1 MSKLLDGKVVVVT
14 GAGAGLGRCHALAF
28 AREGAK
34 IVVNDLGG
42 ARDGTGASRK
52 AADMVVEEI
61 QKAGGEAVANYDSVA
76 TSAGADAI
84 VRTAIEKF
92 GRIDVLVNNAGILRD
107 KTIVKMTDEEF
118 DLVMAV
124 HARGTWACTR
134 AAARAM
140 MEKNQPGRIINT
152 TSAAGLKGNFGQS
165 NYSAGK
171 AAIYGITLTTA
182 MEFRKYGITVNAIAP
197 LAKTRMTED
206 IDMIE
211 ADMRPEDVS
220 PVVVWLASDLAK
232 DVTGRIFGVHGRH
245 VFEYR
250 MDVTDGVK
258 RDAEWTPADITAKLG
273 EISGEAKPA
282 APTAAAPSAGLIPS
296 FFQLLPQGF
305 DAERAKDW
313 KTVMVWSVTGAG
325 DWTVEVADKKA
336 KVTDGKAANATC
348 TVTVDAASLTS
359 MIEGKLDP
367 QMAFLNGKIKAT
379 RIDDLGKFGKVF
391 DFKKMR
397 GLAGSAAPAAAAP
410 TSAGMIPSFFQLLP
424 QAFDVE
430 RAKEWKTVMVWS
442 VTGAGDWTVE
452 VADKKAKVA
461 DGKAANATCTVTVD
475 AASLTSMIEGKL
487 DPQMAFLNGKIKAT
501 RIDDLGKFGKVFD
514 FKKMKALASA
524 APAPAA
530 TKPSSLAAIAQH
542 SAANSTIRRPVGD
555 PKSLIESLAQR
566 FIPEKATGFN
576 GVVQLKIDAVDG
588 WVEIRDGKCSSRI
601 GTHPSP
607 TGTITLDAESF
618 SNMLDGVLDPA
629 KAPVKATHPPSWI
642 KFRQVFRFEP
652 LKGLNRAL
660 IGRTYGSPARIVRPE
675 QIALYDETVGDK
687 GSLVFPVV
695 LVKPLFLQVLND
707 PDFNGDVSRLV
718 HAGQSFV
725 FHQPWAAFDLVNPK
739 AKVLGIDTKASGEI
753 LTVGQSLWREG
764 EKVVEMESVIFF
776 RGESKGEKKPEAPAP
791 DRGKPTSSQTI
802 VVAPDQSFRYAKA
815 SGDDNP
821 IHVDAEFAKAVGF
834 KGVILHG
841 LCTLALAT
849 KALPKNLERLS
860 VRFSKPVY
868 PGDKLTT
875 NVWTNGRN
883 LAYETVNQDGEKVLA
898 EGSAVV
904 RA

>member
-1 MSKLLDGKVVVVT
+1 MSKLLEGKVAVVT
-14 GAGAGLGRCHALAF
+14 GAGAGLGRCHALAL
-28 AREGAK
+28 AREGARV
-34 IVVNDLGG
+34 VVNDLGG
-42 ARDGTGASRK
+42 ARDGTGAGRK

-61 QKAGGEAVANYDSVA
+61 AKLGGEAVANYDSVA
-76 TSAGADAI
+76 TSAGAEAI
-84 VRTAIEKF
+84 IRTALEKF
-92 GRIDVLVNNAGILRD
+92 GRVDVLVNNAGILRD

-118 DLVMAV
+118 DLVVAV

-171 AAIYGITLTTA
+171 AAIYGLTLTTA

-258 RDAEWTPADITAKLG
+258 RDAEWTPADISANLEKIAG
-273 EISGEAKPA
+273 AASGVSEPA
-282 APTAAAPSAGLIPS
+282 RRVEPALIPS

-305 DAERAKDW
+305 DTERAKDW

-325 DWTVEVADKKA
+325 DWTVEVADRKA
-336 KVTDGKAANATC
+336 KVADGRAANATC
-348 TVTVDAASLTS
+348 TVTVDAASLTA

-397 GLAGSAAPAAAAP
+397 GLAGSAAPA
-410 TSAGMIPSFFQLLP
+410 
-424 QAFDVE
+424 
-430 RAKEWKTVMVWS
+430 
-442 VTGAGDWTVE
+442 
-452 VADKKAKVA
+452 
-461 DGKAANATCTVTVD
+461 
-475 AASLTSMIEGKL
+475 
-487 DPQMAFLNGKIKAT
+487 
-501 RIDDLGKFGKVFD
+501 
-514 FKKMKALASA
+514 
-524 APAPAA
+524 PAPAA
-530 TKPSSLAAIAQH
+530 GKPSSLAAIAQH

-555 PKSLIESLAQR
+555 PKSLIESLPQR

-576 GVVQLKIDAVDG
+576 GVIQLKIDAVDG
-588 WVEIRDGKCSSRI
+588 WVEIRDGKCSSRL
-601 GTHPSP
+601 GAHPSP

-660 IGRTYGSPARIVRPE
+660 IGRAYGSPARIVKPQE
-675 QIALYDETVGDK
+675 IALYDETVGDK

-718 HAGQSFV
+718 HAGQTFV
-725 FHQPWAAFDLVNPK
+725 FHQPWAAHDLVNPK
-739 AKVLGIDTKASGEI
+739 AKVLGIETKASGEI
-753 LTVGQSLWREG
+753 LTVGQTLWREG

-791 DRGKPTSSQTI
+791 DRGKPASSQSI
-802 VVAPDQSFRYAKA
+802 VVAADQSFRYAKA

-821 IHVDAEFAKAVGF
+821 IHVDPEFAKAVGF

-860 VRFSKPVY
+860 IRFSKPVY

-875 NVWTNGRN
+875 NVWANGRH
-883 LAYETVNQDGEKVLA
+883 LAFETVNQDGEKVLA
-898 EGSAVV
+898 EGAAVV